1 MADPQLGAQ
10 LVQRAL
16 AGETSAH
23 RPLVDVLGPVV
34 HARVARAVLRS
45 GSARKQGRDL
55 RQEVEDLVQEVFV
68 ALFADDARALRSWDP
83 ARGMSLV
90 NFVGL
95 VAEHQVAS
103 ILRSGRRNPWTEEP
117 TVGDAID
124 RSMGAT
130 EAEDERVHSRE
141 VLGRVLDRLR
151 SELSPRGMMVFQM
164 LVVEERGVEEVC
176 TRAGMTP
183 DAVYAWRSRF
193 GKLARRLAAEITAS
207 GGASD
212 PAPPR
217 RIPERED
224 RKAP

>member
-1 MADPQLGAQ
+1 MNDAQLGAQ

-16 AGETSAH
+16 AGEAAAH

-68 ALFADDARALRSWDP
+68 ALFADGARALRAWDP
-83 ARGMSLV
+83 SRGMSLI

-124 RSMGAT
+124 RSMGTVA
-130 EAEDERVHSRE
+130 AEDDRVHSRE
-141 VLGRVLDRLR
+141 VLSRVLERLR
-151 SELSPRGMMVFQM
+151 AELSPRGMMVFQL
-164 LVVEERGVEEVC
+164 LVVEERSVEDVC
-176 TRAGMTP
+176 AQVGMTP

-193 GKLARRLAAEITAS
+193 GKLARRLAAEMRPDEAAS
-207 GGASD
+207 API
-212 PAPPR
+212 PAR
-217 RIPERED
+217 RIPQEER
-224 RKAP
+224 KTP